1 MDETLAVNVEG
12 VYKKYCLSLRRS
24 MLYGLKDL
32 GRNAIGMRSNSET
45 LRPDE
50 FWAVNDVSFEIK
62 RGESVGLI
70 GPNGSGKT
78 TLLKMLNG
86 IFWPDRGA
94 ISVRGRVGA
103 LIAVGA
109 GFHPLLTGRENVY
122 VNGAILGMSKA
133 EVDKAY
139 DSIVDFANISEFI
152 DSPVK
157 HYSSGMFVRLGFAV
171 AVHAN
176 PDVMLVDEVLAVGDR
191 GFQTKCFKRMGELR
205 ENGTTFI
212 VVAHNMHVIA
222 GFCDW
227 VALLQKGKMTRF
239 DNMFEGIREYTR
251 LFMGG
256 DSDGIEKLIDGGE
269 AIQFTNVELSK
280 REMKCGDP
288 FTAKLSYTAERDYD
302 DVEVDMAVYDSRD
315 PDLYHQATNHAH
327 GKQVNLPKGDHVLEV
342 EIGSLPMNGS
352 LGTVVVAIWAKNR
365 VEQLFWWRIPVE
377 VQGMDHSTGKN
388 FLPVDFRLRGQD
400 EGNRSSGA

>member
-1 MDETLAVNVEG
+1 MEDDVAVRVEG
-12 VYKKYCLSLRRS
+12 VHKKYCRSLRRS

-32 GRNAIGMRSNSET
+32 GRNAVGMRSHSET
-45 LRPDE
+45 LRKDE
-50 FWAVNDVSFEIK
+50 FWAVNDVSFDIK

-78 TLLKMLNG
+78 TLLKMING

-94 ISVRGRVGA
+94 IAVRGRVGA

-133 EVDKAY
+133 EVDRAY
-139 DSIVDFANISEFI
+139 DSIVDFADIADFI
-152 DSPVK
+152 DTPVK

-171 AVHAN
+171 AVHSN

-205 ENGTTFI
+205 EKGTTFI

-227 VALLQKGKMTRF
+227 VALLQKGHMQRF

-269 AIQFTNVELSK
+269 AIRFTDVKLTD
-280 REMKCGDP
+280 REMNCGDA
-288 FTAKLSYTAERDYD
+288 FRATLSFEAERDHE
-302 DVEVDMAVYDSRD
+302 DVEVDIAVYDSRD

-327 GKQVNLPKGDHVLEV
+327 GTQVNLPKGKHVLEV
-342 EIGSLPMNGS
+342 EIESLPMNGS

-377 VQGMDHSTGKN
+377 VQGKDHSTGKN
-388 FLPVDFRLRGQD
+388 FLPVAFRVRD
-400 EGNRSSGA
+400 